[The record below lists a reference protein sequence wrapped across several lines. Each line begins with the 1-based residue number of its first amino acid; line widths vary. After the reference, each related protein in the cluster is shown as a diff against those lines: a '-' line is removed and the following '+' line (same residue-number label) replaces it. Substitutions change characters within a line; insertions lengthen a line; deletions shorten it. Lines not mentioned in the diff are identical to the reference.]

1 MKKWRVRVKI
11 FENTE
16 VGYRQMESD
25 INDFLDDH
33 PDIVVNDIRLHSSYG
48 VRTIA
53 VITYK
58 EPYYDVEDED
68 DEA

>member
-1 MKKWRVRVKI
+1 MKKWRVRVKLI
-11 FENTE
+11 LCWDRLNTLE
-16 VGYRQMESD
+16 HD
-25 INDFLDDH
+25 INEFLDARS
-33 PDIVVNDIRLHSSYG
+33 DIVVNDIRLHSSMQMQK
-48 VRTIA
+48 TIA